1 MVFEKLGYPEGVTGS
16 HWVKVWNF
24 VDFMV
29 EVEDWKLRRDIE
41 RDLSRKGG
49 ERDKGKKS
57 VSEGIW
63 INVVIKSLCI
73 NHVHSMILLSLLNF
87 CYIST
92 AFNFFRLIFNFKKT
106 LILKLKTLVIV
117 NAKLNL
123 NIILPRTPTLKFCLT
138 CKRVNITYN

>member
-1 MVFEKLGYPEGVTGS
+1 LLFL
-16 HWVKVWNF
+16 
-24 VDFMV
+24 FMV

-92 AFNFFRLIFNFKKT
+92 AFNFLRLIFVGESVGHSYYVLT
-106 LILKLKTLVIV
+106 PILLSRYIFYSIYLESCF
-117 NAKLNL
+117 
-123 NIILPRTPTLKFCLT
+123 FCLYLKPELKKNLPLALHQFFFFYKK
-138 CKRVNITYN
+138 CL